1 MKENRAGRAHTAPPP
16 PLRCRRPRSPAA
28 RPPGPLNAIAP
39 LQRWHGIAIRVG
51 VEAHHPHRGGTGG
64 TVGQGAARHRHR
76 VEAAADHPHIRV
88 GQVGRWDSATPRGP
102 PSHLS
107 HPVRGGQLVVAVHRE
122 VGVAGAIAAGPG
134 PRPGRIAVRVRH
146 HLDPQAEVFP
156 QPEAGPPFVNNAGAV
171 DRAWPVTKM
180 VRLAV
185 LGERSA
191 KRQLRLC
198 GGTSPPSMR
207 AAVPSDRHRPCCTAW
222 RWPRCSGRH
231 DRPGPQILRGTG
243 SR

>member
-28 RPPGPLNAIAP
+28 RPPGPLNANAP

-88 GQVGRWDSATPRGP
+88 GQVRRWDGGTARIHAAHRPTGPTRSGAARSSWRFTARSALPVRSRQARDTAAVGSPRASDITSTRGP
-102 PSHLS
+102 RYLPSRKLD
-107 HPVRGGQLVVAVHRE
+107 HPSLTMQARWTA
-122 VGVAGAIAAGPG
+122 PG
-134 PRPGRIAVRVRH
+134 SEKA
-146 HLDPQAEVFP
+146 
-156 QPEAGPPFVNNAGAV
+156 
-171 DRAWPVTKM
+171 

-191 KRQLRLC
+191 KRQLRL
-198 GGTSPPSMR
+198 
-207 AAVPSDRHRPCCTAW
+207 
-222 RWPRCSGRH
+222 
-231 DRPGPQILRGTG
+231 
-243 SR
+243 